1 VTVEKDG
8 PQNPCTHADS
18 FSVAQEII
26 FSSENC
32 FTTLFIGA
40 RQQGES
46 SLGDTILITHFN
58 IIF

>member
-8 PQNPCTHADS
+8 AENPCTHADT
-18 FSVAQEII
+18 FSVAQEI

-32 FTTLFIGA
+32 FTALFIGA
-40 RQQGES
+40 RQQDES

-58 IIF
+58 IIL